1 MNKLNAIELYTL
13 KELILWYINHILLII
28 KLQEKQNVDMLK
40 NGLKIHP
47 SYLSQ
52 TSLIS
57 KI

>member
-13 KELILWYINHILLII
+13 KELILGYINHILLII

-52 TSLIS
+52 TSLI
-57 KI
+57 

>member
-1 MNKLNAIELYTL
+1 MIHKSHIINNKASRKTFIES
-13 KELILWYINHILLII
+13 K
-28 KLQEKQNVDMLK
+28 NVDMLK

-52 TSLIS
+52 TSLIL